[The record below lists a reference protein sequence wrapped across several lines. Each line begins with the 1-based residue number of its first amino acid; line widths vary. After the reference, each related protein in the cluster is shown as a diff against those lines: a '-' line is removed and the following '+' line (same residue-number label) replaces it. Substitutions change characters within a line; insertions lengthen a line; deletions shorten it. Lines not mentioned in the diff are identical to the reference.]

1 MSTTRIP
8 SKQTPSLPSE
18 TYFLQTLPRVLGTS
32 EMTSIYVMII
42 FFITNAATAATVGL
56 AGITYWLLGLTFFLP
71 CVLVTARLGKMYPY
85 EGGLYNWT
93 YRAFGPFWSVLVA
106 LCFWFPGILATTS
119 AAGSFVSYLQGLNG
133 NWLIEPWQQGVVI
146 MALLLFAALFVCLP
160 TRVVHR
166 VVTLAT
172 WVVFVS
178 IAPIGLAAVVW
189 LLSGKPS
196 ATDFGHWGEWSVN
209 PGNYGVFGLITLAYL
224 GVNVPLNMGGEVN
237 GRRAATRHL
246 LWGSLL
252 VVTGYLVSTIS
263 LLIVRGPA
271 VLNASV
277 LPFELVSTVDVVFGK
292 FVGDFTAV
300 GILLL
305 FVMIPVVYFNAF
317 SRLILCLAVDQRIP
331 VDLANRLV
339 KLNRHGV
346 PVRLLLLQGLVAE
359 TFTVLAFFAYPYL
372 IRAKQPGDLAIIF
385 YNVSLSTLTLLWA
398 FVTVF
403 LFLVF
408 VKLYFRDHQ
417 AFQGERQLTSALLW
431 ASVVVGTVAC
441 LLAIVDTL
449 FNSWI
454 PQLLTNAQWTV
465 YVGISTAILI
475 FVGVLVTVFSS
486 EAARSAELMR
496 DIYDDAGPFDFDEM
510 KRNVESRKNDNTPP
524 VYY

>member
-1 MSTTRIP
+1 MPTARILP
-8 SKQTPSLPSE
+8 EQTPPLPSE
-18 TYFLQTLPRVLGTS
+18 TSFLQTLPRTLGTG
-32 EMTSIYVMII
+32 EMTCIYVMII
-42 FFITNAATAATVGL
+42 FFITNAATAATGGL
-56 AGITYWLLGLTFFLP
+56 AGITYWLLGLAFFLP
-71 CVLVTARLGKMYPY
+71 CVLVTAQLGRMYPY

-93 YRAFGPFWSVLVA
+93 YRALGPFWSVLVA

-119 AAGSFVSYLQGLNG
+119 AADSFVSYLQGLNG
-133 NWLIEPWQQGVVI
+133 HWLIEPWQQGVVV
-146 MALLLFAALFVCLP
+146 MALLLFAALFACLP
-160 TRVVHR
+160 TRMVHR

-172 WVVFVS
+172 GMIFVS
-178 IAPIGLAAVVW
+178 ITLIGLSATVW
-189 LLSGKPS
+189 LLSGKSS

-209 PGNYGVFGLITLAYL
+209 PGNYGIFGLITLAYL

-252 VVTGYLVSTIS
+252 VVIGYLVSTVS

-292 FVGDFTAV
+292 FAGNVTAI

-305 FVMIPVVYFNAF
+305 FAMIPVVYFNAF
-317 SRLILCLAVDQRIP
+317 SRLILCLAVDKRIP
-331 VDLANRLV
+331 TDLANRLT
-339 KLNRHGV
+339 KLNRRGV
-346 PVRLLLLQGLVAE
+346 PVRILLLQGLVAE
-359 TFTVLAFFAYPYL
+359 TFTALAFFACPYL
-372 IRAKQPGDLAIIF
+372 LQVGKPSDLAVIF

-398 FVTVF
+398 FATVF

-408 VKLYFRDHQ
+408 IKLYFRDQQ
-417 AFQGERQLTSALLW
+417 AFQRERQLTRALLW
-431 ASVVVGTVAC
+431 ACVVVGPLAC

-454 PQLLTNAQWTV
+454 PQLLPNAQWTAS
-465 YVGISTAILI
+465 VGISTAILI
-475 FVGVLVTVFSS
+475 VVGVLVTLFSS

-496 DIYDDAGPFDFDEM
+496 DLYDAAESLDFDELKRTVESGM
-510 KRNVESRKNDNTPP
+510 KRQN
-524 VYY
+524 